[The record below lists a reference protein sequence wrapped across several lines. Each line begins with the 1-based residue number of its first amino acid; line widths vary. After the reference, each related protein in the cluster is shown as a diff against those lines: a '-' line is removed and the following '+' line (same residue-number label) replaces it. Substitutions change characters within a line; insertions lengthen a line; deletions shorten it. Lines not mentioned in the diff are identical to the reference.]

1 MDTLSQSRRSSAGTS
16 TPLMRRK
23 GLAVIAL
30 CGILPIL
37 GACQSQTVSAGTEC
51 RVFNQITYS
60 SRDTVET
67 QRGVRIHNDKGR
79 AACGWG
85 R

>member
-1 MDTLSQSRRSSAGTS
+1 MAAQSNEPHSRHATS
-16 TPLMRRK
+16 TPWTRRK

-30 CGILPIL
+30 CVTSLTL
-37 GACQSQTVSAGTEC
+37 GACQSQTVSGGTEC
-51 RVFNQITYS
+51 RVFGPITYS
-60 SRDTVET
+60 SRDTAET
-67 QRGVRIHNDKGR
+67 QRGVRVHNAKGT